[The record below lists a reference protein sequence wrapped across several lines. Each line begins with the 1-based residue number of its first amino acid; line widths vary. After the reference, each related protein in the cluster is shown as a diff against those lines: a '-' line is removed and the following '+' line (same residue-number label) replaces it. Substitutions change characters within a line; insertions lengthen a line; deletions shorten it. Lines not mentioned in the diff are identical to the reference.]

1 MSKTYKMMTKKTKM
15 RNGSSSFSSFSNS
28 KKQSDRMH
36 KSQKTEKDPA
46 SSQEDMLKRDAIK
59 WAQCSTEASQDML
72 LHVTASILYQVY
84 VARSSAHEDLHI
96 INDGG

>member
-1 MSKTYKMMTKKTKM
+1 MATVTEISDKGVAISWKAAGES
-15 RNGSSSFSSFSNS
+15 GSNTDVLPVSAIEL
-28 KKQSDRMH
+28 
-36 KSQKTEKDPA
+36 SQKKEKDPA

-59 WAQCSTEASQDML
+59 WAQCSTEANQDML

-84 VARSSAHEDLHI
+84 VARSSAHEDLHT